1 MEAAAPGPR
10 DNARA
15 PFLLALASLIT
26 AGWSANHF
34 ASVLVLL
41 RRDHDISAVLANSA
55 YGIYAVGLFPS
66 LLIGGWVADRFGSR
80 PAVVAGTVI
89 AAAGNVYLMLGIPGH
104 GLLLGRFVVGLGVG
118 LVVSAGTAWAGRLR
132 GAGGSTLA
140 GIALTTGF
148 MLGPV
153 SSGVVA
159 HLAADAVKVP
169 FVVPIVM
176 SVEVV
181 VASISMRERG
191 VTAVTREAAEARAG
205 HSEVKALATAVPMGI
220 WVFASI
226 TTAMVVLAGRTDFAI
241 GAAFMP
247 GVAAV
252 LGFSVA
258 LSVQALARRGQWG
271 PRAGVVGALGAT
283 GGMALIAV
291 GGAQPSAT
299 VFLAATA
306 LLGLAYGLCL
316 REGLLDVDE
325 YTPPEKRGRVIG
337 LYYVATYIGFGIS
350 PLIAWITP
358 RVGPSLP
365 FVVLAALAG
374 CSALIRA
381 AQIRR
386 GYLVRGVVGS

>member
-1 MEAAAPGPR
+1 M
-10 DNARA
+10 ARA
-15 PFLLALASLIT
+15 TYALTLAFLIT

-41 RRDHDISAVLANSA
+41 RRDHDVSAVLANSA
-55 YGIYAVGLFPS
+55 YGIYALGLFPS
-66 LLIGGWVADRFGSR
+66 LLVGGWVADRFGSR

-132 GAGGSTLA
+132 GASGATAA

-159 HLAADAVKVP
+159 HLATDAVKVP

-176 SVEVV
+176 AVGVI
-181 VASISMRERG
+181 VASISMRDEG
-191 VTAVTREAAEARAG
+191 TPAVPQTAEAHPA
-205 HSEVKALATAVPMGI
+205 HSEAKALATAVPMGI

-258 LSVQALARRGQWG
+258 LAVQALARRGQWG
-271 PRAGVVGALGAT
+271 PCAGVVGALGAA

-291 GGAQPSAT
+291 GGARPSTA

-358 RVGPSLP
+358 RVGSSLP
-365 FVVLAALAG
+365 FAVFAVLAA
-374 CSALIRA
+374 CSALIRSV
-381 AQIRR
+381 QIRR
-386 GYLVRGVVGS
+386 GYLVRGVAGG

>member
-1 MEAAAPGPR
+1 MTQ
-10 DNARA
+10 
-15 PFLLALASLIT
+15 T
-26 AGWSANHF
+26 AET
-34 ASVLVLL
+34 
-41 RRDHDISAVLANSA
+41 
-55 YGIYAVGLFPS
+55 
-66 LLIGGWVADRFGSR
+66 R
-80 PAVVAGTVI
+80 PA
-89 AAAGNVYLMLGIPGH
+89 
-104 GLLLGRFVVGLGVG
+104 
-118 LVVSAGTAWAGRLR
+118 
-132 GAGGSTLA
+132 
-140 GIALTTGF
+140 
-148 MLGPV
+148 
-153 SSGVVA
+153 
-159 HLAADAVKVP
+159 
-169 FVVPIVM
+169 
-176 SVEVV
+176 
-181 VASISMRERG
+181 
-191 VTAVTREAAEARAG
+191 
-205 HSEVKALATAVPMGI
+205 HSEAKALATAVPMGI

-258 LSVQALARRGQWG
+258 LAVQALARRGQWG

-291 GGAQPSAT
+291 GGARPSAA

-365 FVVLAALAG
+365 FAVFAVLAA
-374 CSALIRA
+374 CSALIRS
-381 AQIRR
+381 AQIQR
-386 GYLVRGVVGS
+386 GYLVRGVVGG

>member
-1 MEAAAPGPR
+1 M
-10 DNARA
+10 ARA
-15 PFLLALASLIT
+15 TYALTLAFLIT

-41 RRDHDISAVLANSA
+41 RRDHDVSAVLANSA

-89 AAAGNVYLMLGIPGH
+89 AAAGNVYLMLGVPGH
-104 GLLLGRFVVGLGVG
+104 GLLLGRFIVGLGVG

-132 GAGGSTLA
+132 GASGATAA

-159 HLAADAVKVP
+159 HLAADAVKIP

-176 SVEVV
+176 AVGVM
-181 VASISMRERG
+181 VASIRMRDDG
-191 VTAVTREAAEARAG
+191 APAVTQTAEAHPT
-205 HSEVKALATAVPMGI
+205 HSEAKALATAVPMGI

-258 LSVQALARRGQWG
+258 LAVQALARRGQWG
-271 PRAGVVGALGAT
+271 PRAGVVGALGAA

-291 GGAQPSAT
+291 GGAQPSAA

-365 FVVLAALAG
+365 FAVFAVLAAS
-374 CSALIRA
+374 SALIRS
-381 AQIRR
+381 AQIQR
-386 GYLVRGVVGS
+386 GYLVRGVVGG

>member
-1 MEAAAPGPR
+1 MT
-10 DNARA
+10 RA
-15 PFLLALASLIT
+15 TYALTLAFLIT

-41 RRDHDISAVLANSA
+41 RRDHDVSAVLANSA

-89 AAAGNVYLMLGIPGH
+89 AAAGNAYLMLGIPGH
-104 GLLLGRFVVGLGVG
+104 GLLLGRFIVGLGVG

-132 GAGGSTLA
+132 GASGATAA

-169 FVVPIVM
+169 FVVPIAMAVGVM
-176 SVEVV
+176 
-181 VASISMRERG
+181 VASISMRDDG
-191 VTAVTREAAEARAG
+191 APAVTKTAETRPA
-205 HSEVKALATAVPMGI
+205 HSEAKALATAVPMGI

-258 LSVQALARRGQWG
+258 LAVQALARRGQWG
-271 PRAGVVGALGAT
+271 PHAGVVGALGAT

-291 GGAQPSAT
+291 GGARPSAA

-325 YTPPEKRGRVIG
+325 YTPAEKRGRVIG

-365 FVVLAALAG
+365 FAVFAVLAA
-374 CSALIRA
+374 CSALIRSV
-381 AQIRR
+381 QIRR
-386 GYLVRGVVGS
+386 GYLVRGVVGD

>member
-1 MEAAAPGPR
+1 MG
-10 DNARA
+10 RA
-15 PFLLALASLIT
+15 TYALTLAFLIT

-41 RRDHDISAVLANSA
+41 RRDHDVSAVLANSA

-89 AAAGNVYLMLGIPGH
+89 AAAGNAYLMLGIPGH
-104 GLLLGRFVVGLGVG
+104 GLLLGRFIVGLGVG

-132 GAGGSTLA
+132 GASGATAA

-176 SVEVV
+176 AVGVI
-181 VASISMRERG
+181 VASISMRDEG
-191 VTAVTREAAEARAG
+191 APAVTQTAETRPA
-205 HSEVKALATAVPMGI
+205 HSEAKALATAVPMGI

-258 LSVQALARRGQWG
+258 LAVQALARRGQWG

-291 GGAQPSAT
+291 GGARPSAA

-365 FVVLAALAG
+365 FAVFAVLAA
-374 CSALIRA
+374 CSALIRSV
-381 AQIRR
+381 QIRR
-386 GYLVRGVVGS
+386 GYLVRGVVGD

>member
-1 MEAAAPGPR
+1 M
-10 DNARA
+10 ARA
-15 PFLLALASLIT
+15 TYALTLAFLIT

-41 RRDHDISAVLANSA
+41 RRDHDVSAVLANSA

-89 AAAGNVYLMLGIPGH
+89 AAAGNVYLMLGVPGH
-104 GLLLGRFVVGLGVG
+104 GLLLGRFIVGLGVG

-132 GAGGSTLA
+132 GASGATAA

-159 HLAADAVKVP
+159 HLAADAVKIP

-176 SVEVV
+176 AVGVM
-181 VASISMRERG
+181 VASIRMRDDG
-191 VTAVTREAAEARAG
+191 APAVTQTAEAHPT
-205 HSEVKALATAVPMGI
+205 HSEAKALATAVPMGI

-241 GAAFMP
+241 GVAFMP

-258 LSVQALARRGQWG
+258 LAVQALARRGQWG
-271 PRAGVVGALGAT
+271 PRAGVVGALGAA

-291 GGAQPSAT
+291 GGARPSAA

-358 RVGPSLP
+358 PVGPSLP
-365 FVVLAALAG
+365 FAVFAVLAAS
-374 CSALIRA
+374 SALIRS
-381 AQIRR
+381 AQIQR
-386 GYLVRGVVGS
+386 GYLVRGVVGG

>member
-1 MEAAAPGPR
+1 MGTTTPGSHG
-10 DNARA
+10 NTRA
-15 PFLLALASLIT
+15 PFLLALAFLIT

-41 RRDHDISAVLANSA
+41 RRDHDVSAVLANSA
-55 YGIYAVGLFPS
+55 YGIYALGLFPS

-89 AAAGNVYLMLGIPGH
+89 AAAGNAYLMLGIPGH

-132 GAGGSTLA
+132 GARGATAA

-176 SVEVV
+176 AVGVI
-181 VASISMRERG
+181 VASIRMRDDG
-191 VTAVTREAAEARAG
+191 APAVTKTAEARPG

-258 LSVQALARRGQWG
+258 LAVQALARRGQWG
-271 PRAGVVGALGAT
+271 PRAGVVGSLSAT

-291 GGAQPSAT
+291 GGAQPSAA

-365 FVVLAALAG
+365 FAVFAVLAAG
-374 CSALIRA
+374 SALIRS

-386 GYLVRGVVGS
+386 GYLVREVAGG

>member
-1 MEAAAPGPR
+1 M
-10 DNARA
+10 ARA
-15 PFLLALASLIT
+15 TYALTLAFLIT

-41 RRDHDISAVLANSA
+41 RRDHDVSAVLANSA

-80 PAVVAGTVI
+80 PAVVTGTVI
-89 AAAGNVYLMLGIPGH
+89 AAAGNVYLMLGVPGH
-104 GLLLGRFVVGLGVG
+104 GLLLGRFIVGLGVG

-132 GAGGSTLA
+132 GASGATAA

-159 HLAADAVKVP
+159 HLAADAVKIP

-176 SVEVV
+176 AVGVM
-181 VASISMRERG
+181 VASIRMRDDG
-191 VTAVTREAAEARAG
+191 APAVTQTAEAHPT
-205 HSEVKALATAVPMGI
+205 HSEAKALATAVPMGI

-258 LSVQALARRGQWG
+258 LAVQALARRGQWG
-271 PRAGVVGALGAT
+271 PRAGVVGALGAA

-291 GGAQPSAT
+291 GGARPSAA

-365 FVVLAALAG
+365 FAVFAVLAAS
-374 CSALIRA
+374 SALIRS
-381 AQIRR
+381 AQIQR
-386 GYLVRGVVGS
+386 GYLVRGVVGG

>member
-1 MEAAAPGPR
+1 M
-10 DNARA
+10 ARA
-15 PFLLALASLIT
+15 TYALTLAFLIT

-41 RRDHDISAVLANSA
+41 RRDHDVSAVLANSA

-89 AAAGNVYLMLGIPGH
+89 AAAGNVYLMLGVPGH
-104 GLLLGRFVVGLGVG
+104 GLLLGRFIVGLGVG

-132 GAGGSTLA
+132 GASGATAA

-159 HLAADAVKVP
+159 HLAADAVKIP

-176 SVEVV
+176 AVGVM
-181 VASISMRERG
+181 VASIRMRDDG
-191 VTAVTREAAEARAG
+191 APAVTQTAEAHPT
-205 HSEVKALATAVPMGI
+205 HSEAKALATAVPMGI

-258 LSVQALARRGQWG
+258 LAVQALARRGQWG
-271 PRAGVVGALGAT
+271 PRAGVVGALGAA

-291 GGAQPSAT
+291 GGARPSAA

-365 FVVLAALAG
+365 FAVFAVLAAS
-374 CSALIRA
+374 SALIRS
-381 AQIRR
+381 AQIQR
-386 GYLVRGVVGS
+386 GYLVRGVVGG

>member
-1 MEAAAPGPR
+1 MT
-10 DNARA
+10 RA
-15 PFLLALASLIT
+15 TYALTLAFLIT

-41 RRDHDISAVLANSA
+41 RRDHDVSAVLANSA

-80 PAVVAGTVI
+80 PAVIAGTVI

-104 GLLLGRFVVGLGVG
+104 GLLLGRFIVGLGVG

-132 GAGGSTLA
+132 GASGATAA

-176 SVEVV
+176 AVGVM
-181 VASISMRERG
+181 VASISMRDVG
-191 VTAVTREAAEARAG
+191 APAVTQTAETGDADSEA
-205 HSEVKALATAVPMGI
+205 KALATAVPMGI

-258 LSVQALARRGQWG
+258 LAVQALARRGQWG

-291 GGAQPSAT
+291 GGAQPSAA

-365 FVVLAALAG
+365 FAVFAVLAA
-374 CSALIRA
+374 CSALIRS

-386 GYLVRGVVGS
+386 GYLVRGVAGG

>member
-1 MEAAAPGPR
+1 M
-10 DNARA
+10 ARA
-15 PFLLALASLIT
+15 TYALTLAFLIT

-41 RRDHDISAVLANSA
+41 RRDHDVSAVLANSA

-80 PAVVAGTVI
+80 PAVVAGTII

-104 GLLLGRFVVGLGVG
+104 GLLLGRFIVGLGVG

-132 GAGGSTLA
+132 GASGATAA

-176 SVEVV
+176 AVGVM
-181 VASISMRERG
+181 VASISMRDDG
-191 VTAVTREAAEARAG
+191 APAVTQTAEARSA
-205 HSEVKALATAVPMGI
+205 HSEAKALATAVPMGI

-258 LSVQALARRGQWG
+258 LTVQALARRGQWG

-291 GGAQPSAT
+291 GGARPSAG

-365 FVVLAALAG
+365 FAVFAVLAA
-374 CSALIRA
+374 CSALIRSV
-381 AQIRR
+381 QIRR
-386 GYLVRGVVGS
+386 GYLVRGVVGG

>member
-1 MEAAAPGPR
+1 MT
-10 DNARA
+10 RA
-15 PFLLALASLIT
+15 TYALTLAFLIT

-41 RRDHDISAVLANSA
+41 RRDHDVSAVLANSA

-80 PAVVAGTVI
+80 PAVIAGTVI

-104 GLLLGRFVVGLGVG
+104 GLLLGRFIVGLGVG

-132 GAGGSTLA
+132 GASGATAA

-159 HLAADAVKVP
+159 HLAADAVKIP

-176 SVEVV
+176 AVGVI
-181 VASISMRERG
+181 VASIRMRDEG
-191 VTAVTREAAEARAG
+191 APAATQTAEARPA
-205 HSEVKALATAVPMGI
+205 HSEAKALATAVPMGI

-258 LSVQALARRGQWG
+258 LAMQALARRGQWG

-291 GGAQPSAT
+291 GGAQPSAA

-365 FVVLAALAG
+365 FAVFAVLAA
-374 CSALIRA
+374 CSALIRSV
-381 AQIRR
+381 QIRR
-386 GYLVRGVVGS
+386 GYLVRGVVGD

>member
-1 MEAAAPGPR
+1 MGAAAPGTR

-15 PFLLALASLIT
+15 PFLLALAFLIT

-41 RRDHDISAVLANSA
+41 RRDHDISEVLVNSA
-55 YGIYAVGLFPS
+55 YSIYAVGLFPS
-66 LLIGGWVADRFGSR
+66 LLVGGWAADRFGSR
-80 PAVVAGTVI
+80 PVVIIGTAI
-89 AAAGNVYLMLGIPGH
+89 ATAGNVYLMLGIPGH
-104 GLLLGRFVVGLGVG
+104 GLLVGRCVVGLGVG
-118 LVVSAGTAWAGRLR
+118 LVVSAGTTWAGRLR
-132 GAGGSTLA
+132 GASGSTLA
-140 GIALTTGF
+140 GIALTSGF

-176 SVEVV
+176 SVGVV
-181 VASISMRERG
+181 VASISMPERG
-191 VTAVTREAAEARAG
+191 VTAMTREAAEARAG
-205 HSEVKALATAVPMGI
+205 HSEVKALATAVPMGL
-220 WVFASI
+220 WVFASM
-226 TTAMVVLAGRTDFAI
+226 TMAMIVLAGRIDFAI

-252 LGFSVA
+252 LGFTVA
-258 LSVQALARRGQWG
+258 LTAQALARRGRWG
-271 PRAGVVGALGAT
+271 PRAGVVGAVSSA
-283 GGMALIAV
+283 GGMLLIAL
-291 GGAQPSAT
+291 GGARPSAWAF
-299 VFLAATA
+299 VAATA

-325 YTPPEKRGRVIG
+325 YTPPDKRGRVIG
-337 LYYVATYIGFGIS
+337 LYYVATYLGFGIS
-350 PLIAWITP
+350 PLIAWVTP
-358 RVGPSLP
+358 RFGPSLP

>member
-1 MEAAAPGPR
+1 M
-10 DNARA
+10 ARA
-15 PFLLALASLIT
+15 TYALTLAFLIT

-41 RRDHDISAVLANSA
+41 RRDHDVSAVLANSA

-89 AAAGNVYLMLGIPGH
+89 AAAGNVYLMLGVPGH
-104 GLLLGRFVVGLGVG
+104 GLLLGRFIVGLGVG

-132 GAGGSTLA
+132 GASGATAA

-159 HLAADAVKVP
+159 HLAADAVKIP

-176 SVEVV
+176 AVGVM
-181 VASISMRERG
+181 VASIRMRDDG
-191 VTAVTREAAEARAG
+191 APAVTQTAEAHPT
-205 HSEVKALATAVPMGI
+205 HSEAKALATAVPMGI

-258 LSVQALARRGQWG
+258 LAVQALARRGQWG
-271 PRAGVVGALGAT
+271 PRAGVVGALGAA

-291 GGAQPSAT
+291 GGARPSAA

-325 YTPPEKRGRVIG
+325 YTPPEKRGRVVG

-365 FVVLAALAG
+365 FAVFAVLAAS
-374 CSALIRA
+374 SALIRS
-381 AQIRR
+381 AQIQR
-386 GYLVRGVVGS
+386 GYLVRGVVGG

>member
-1 MEAAAPGPR
+1 MT
-10 DNARA
+10 RA
-15 PFLLALASLIT
+15 TYALTLAFLIT

-41 RRDHDISAVLANSA
+41 RRDHDVSAVLANSA

-80 PAVVAGTVI
+80 PAVIAGTVI
-89 AAAGNVYLMLGIPGH
+89 AAAGNGYLMLGIPGH
-104 GLLLGRFVVGLGVG
+104 GLLLGRFIVGLGVG

-132 GAGGSTLA
+132 GASGATAA

-176 SVEVV
+176 AVGVM
-181 VASISMRERG
+181 VASIRMRDDG
-191 VTAVTREAAEARAG
+191 APAVSQTAEAGDA
-205 HSEVKALATAVPMGI
+205 HSEAKALATAVPMGI

-258 LSVQALARRGQWG
+258 LAVQALARRGQWG

-291 GGAQPSAT
+291 GGAQPSAA

-365 FVVLAALAG
+365 FAVFAVLAA
-374 CSALIRA
+374 CSALIRS

-386 GYLVRGVVGS
+386 GYLVRGVAGG

>member
-1 MEAAAPGPR
+1 M
-10 DNARA
+10 ARA
-15 PFLLALASLIT
+15 TYALTLAFLIT

-41 RRDHDISAVLANSA
+41 RRDHDVSAVLANSA

-89 AAAGNVYLMLGIPGH
+89 AAAGNVYLMLGVPGH
-104 GLLLGRFVVGLGVG
+104 GLLLGRFIVGLGVG

-132 GAGGSTLA
+132 GASGATAA

-159 HLAADAVKVP
+159 HLAADAVKIP

-176 SVEVV
+176 AVGVM
-181 VASISMRERG
+181 VASIRMRDDG
-191 VTAVTREAAEARAG
+191 APAVTQTAEAHPT
-205 HSEVKALATAVPMGI
+205 HSEAKALATAVPMGI

-258 LSVQALARRGQWG
+258 LAVQALARRGQWG
-271 PRAGVVGALGAT
+271 PRAGVVGALGAA

-291 GGAQPSAT
+291 GGARPSAA

-325 YTPPEKRGRVIG
+325 YTPPEKRGRVVG

-365 FVVLAALAG
+365 FAVFAVLAA
-374 CSALIRA
+374 CSALIRS
-381 AQIRR
+381 AQIQR
-386 GYLVRGVVGS
+386 GYLVRGVVGG

>member
-1 MEAAAPGPR
+1 M
-10 DNARA
+10 ARA
-15 PFLLALASLIT
+15 TYALTLAFLIT

-41 RRDHDISAVLANSA
+41 RRDHDVSAVLANSA

-89 AAAGNVYLMLGIPGH
+89 AAAGNVYLMLGVPGH
-104 GLLLGRFVVGLGVG
+104 GLLLGRFIVGLGVG

-132 GAGGSTLA
+132 GASGATAA

-159 HLAADAVKVP
+159 HLAADAVKIP

-176 SVEVV
+176 AVGVM
-181 VASISMRERG
+181 VASIRMRDDG
-191 VTAVTREAAEARAG
+191 APAVTRTAETRSA
-205 HSEVKALATAVPMGI
+205 HSEAKALATAVPMGI

-258 LSVQALARRGQWG
+258 LAVQALARRGQWG

-291 GGAQPSAT
+291 GGARPSAG

-365 FVVLAALAG
+365 FAVFAVLAA
-374 CSALIRA
+374 CSALIRS
-381 AQIRR
+381 AQIQR
-386 GYLVRGVVGS
+386 GYLVRGVVGG

>member
-1 MEAAAPGPR
+1 MS
-10 DNARA
+10 RA
-15 PFLLALASLIT
+15 TYALTLAFLIT

-41 RRDHDISAVLANSA
+41 RRDHDVSAVLANSA

-104 GLLLGRFVVGLGVG
+104 GLLLGRFIVGLGVG

-132 GAGGSTLA
+132 GASGATAA

-176 SVEVV
+176 AVGVM
-181 VASISMRERG
+181 VASISMRDVG
-191 VTAVTREAAEARAG
+191 APAVTQTAEARPA
-205 HSEVKALATAVPMGI
+205 HSEAKALATAVPMGI

-258 LSVQALARRGQWG
+258 LAVQALARRGQWG

-291 GGAQPSAT
+291 GGARPSAA

-365 FVVLAALAG
+365 FAVFAVLAA
-374 CSALIRA
+374 CSALIRS

-386 GYLVRGVVGS
+386 GYLVRGVVGG

>member
-1 MEAAAPGPR
+1 MT
-10 DNARA
+10 RA
-15 PFLLALASLIT
+15 TYALTLAFLIT

-41 RRDHDISAVLANSA
+41 RRDHDVSAVLANSA
-55 YGIYAVGLFPS
+55 YGIYALGLFPS

-89 AAAGNVYLMLGIPGH
+89 AAAGNGYLMLGIPGH
-104 GLLLGRFVVGLGVG
+104 GLLLGRFIVGLGVG

-132 GAGGSTLA
+132 GAGGATAA

-176 SVEVV
+176 AVGVI
-181 VASISMRERG
+181 VASIRMRDDG
-191 VTAVTREAAEARAG
+191 APAVTQTAETRPA
-205 HSEVKALATAVPMGI
+205 HSEAKALATAVPMGI

-258 LSVQALARRGQWG
+258 LTVQALARRGQWG

-291 GGAQPSAT
+291 GGAQPSAA

-365 FVVLAALAG
+365 FAVFAVLAA
-374 CSALIRA
+374 CSALIRS

-386 GYLVRGVVGS
+386 GYLVRGVVGD

>member
-1 MEAAAPGPR
+1 MT
-10 DNARA
+10 RA
-15 PFLLALASLIT
+15 TYALTLAFLIT

-41 RRDHDISAVLANSA
+41 RRDHDVSAVLANSA

-80 PAVVAGTVI
+80 PAVIAGTVI
-89 AAAGNVYLMLGIPGH
+89 AAAGNGYLMLGIPGH
-104 GLLLGRFVVGLGVG
+104 GLLLGRFIVGLGVG

-132 GAGGSTLA
+132 GASGATAA

-176 SVEVV
+176 AVGVI
-181 VASISMRERG
+181 VASISMRDDG
-191 VTAVTREAAEARAG
+191 APAVTQTAETRPA
-205 HSEVKALATAVPMGI
+205 HSEAKALATAVPMGI

-258 LSVQALARRGQWG
+258 LAVQALARRGQWG

-291 GGAQPSAT
+291 GGARPSAA

-306 LLGLAYGLCL
+306 LLGLGYGLCL

-365 FVVLAALAG
+365 FAVFAVLAA
-374 CSALIRA
+374 CSALIRS

-386 GYLVRGVVGS
+386 GYLVRGVVGD